1 MPDRVNRLSFLL
13 LLKLL
18 FGEPTWFYVVHPDL
32 DPTLGIA
39 TGVKGTY
46 ISFYV
51 GANGWLWSKISQRKL
66 KKFISCIVLFII
78 MLVPNAVL
86 STLCTL
92 ALNMICIGI
101 ISICTARE

>member
-39 TGVKGTY
+39 TGVKGAY
-46 ISFYV
+46 ILFYV
-51 GANGWLWSKISQRKL
+51 GANGRLWSKISQRKL
-66 KKFISCIVLFII
+66 KK
-78 MLVPNAVL
+78 
-86 STLCTL
+86 
-92 ALNMICIGI
+92 I
-101 ISICTARE
+101 ISYSIIHYYVSPKCCVEYIMYLGSQYDMYRYNLYLYCT